1 MLDFLS
7 KLADGAWDALRAGI
21 GALYFAL
28 VGLWSFLRG
37 LIIPLLCAVL
47 AVVVLLLVI
56 ALVRTLFIRRKV
68 SSYEPSPDKQRETM
82 CAEKLSKMVQC
93 ETVSV
98 RDEPDPDKFREFHK
112 VLEQLF
118 PKVFESCEKIDIDGN
133 LLMLWKGKSS
143 ENPIMLMSHQD
154 VVPAGNGWSKD
165 PFGGEISDGKVW
177 GRGSGDTK
185 CSVMAFYQAV
195 EDLLEEGYVPP
206 VDVYLSSSC
215 TEEVGGDGAPKIVSW
230 LKERGIHLAMLCDE
244 GGGIISE
251 PVAGVP
257 GRFAMIGVYEKGT
270 GDIKFTARS
279 NGGHSSAPPR
289 NTPIV
294 RLAKFVSHVEE
305 KSPLKVKFSRE
316 VNEMFKRLA
325 PYAGFGMRFVFGNLW
340 LFGPLLKKL
349 MPMISSQGAAMLR
362 STICFTMQQG
372 SEATNVIA
380 QEAWV
385 TANMRFIPHQK
396 SEESIARI
404 RKIADKYNLET
415 EVIFAADPSPKI
427 DIKGRAFRLAEKAIE
442 MTFPGLP
449 ASPYVVT
456 GATDCRFYNDVCDN
470 CVRFSPVIFGSEQ
483 MKGMHGLDEN
493 IETNCLPAAVEY
505 YKNIIKLQEDFR

>member
-1 MLDFLS
+1 M
-7 KLADGAWDALRAGI
+7 
-21 GALYFAL
+21 
-28 VGLWSFLRG
+28 
-37 LIIPLLCAVL
+37 
-47 AVVVLLLVI
+47 
-56 ALVRTLFIRRKV
+56 
-68 SSYEPSPDKQRETM
+68 
-82 CAEKLSKMVQC
+82 
-93 ETVSV
+93 
-98 RDEPDPDKFREFHK
+98 
-112 VLEQLF
+112 
-118 PKVFESCEKIDIDGN
+118 
-133 LLMLWKGKSS
+133 
-143 ENPIMLMSHQD
+143 
-154 VVPAGNGWSKD
+154 
-165 PFGGEISDGKVW
+165 
-177 GRGSGDTK
+177 
-185 CSVMAFYQAV
+185 
-195 EDLLEEGYVPP
+195 
-206 VDVYLSSSC
+206 
-215 TEEVGGDGAPKIVSW
+215 
-230 LKERGIHLAMLCDE
+230 
-244 GGGIISE
+244 
-251 PVAGVP
+251 
-257 GRFAMIGVYEKGT
+257 
-270 GDIKFTARS
+270 
-279 NGGHSSAPPR
+279 
-289 NTPIV
+289 
-294 RLAKFVSHVEE
+294 SHVEE

-362 STICFTMQQG
+362 STVCFTMQQG

-427 DIKGRAFRLAEKAIE
+427 DIKGRAFRLTEKAIE